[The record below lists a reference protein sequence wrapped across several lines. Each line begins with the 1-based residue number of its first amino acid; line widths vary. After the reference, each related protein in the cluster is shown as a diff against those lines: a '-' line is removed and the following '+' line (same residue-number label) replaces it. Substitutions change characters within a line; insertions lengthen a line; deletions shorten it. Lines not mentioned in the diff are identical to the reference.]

1 MRIWRNWKT
10 HRPQKPVLQVRF
22 LLSVPESRSGN
33 IGFIKM
39 KATLLFIRADMIL
52 PAPEGDAVWSG
63 DTGLTLRNT
72 NVVIRGFSPKRTI
85 AV

>member
-1 MRIWRNWKT
+1 MW
-10 HRPQKPVLQVRF
+10 VRVPP
-22 LLSVPESRSGN
+22 SVPESRSGN

-52 PAPEGDAVWSG
+52 PALEGDAVWPG
-63 DTGLTLRNT
+63 DTGPTLRNT
-72 NVVIRGFSPKRTI
+72 NVVIRGFSQRRTI